1 MLAVFAAP
9 YRRLKRACGA
19 DCARSAGARAFRRQH
34 PIGPYA
40 LDFYCANA
48 RLAVEIDGMSH
59 ELCDRPKRDTRRDA
73 LAQGAGRDGD
83 ADRRRRSDGSMKPL
97 TGSFAWRRR

>member
-19 DCARSAGARAFRRQH
+19 DCARSAGAPAFRRQH
-34 PIGPYA
+34 PIGPYV

-48 RLAVEIDGMSH
+48 RLAVEIGGMSH
-59 ELCDRPKRDTRRDA
+59 ELCDRPKRDTRRDGW
-73 LAQGAGRDGD
+73 LKAQGVTVMRIAAGEAMAR
-83 ADRRRRSDGSMKPL
+83 
-97 TGSFAWRRR
+97 